1 MTKDAYSPSIAIHP
15 GKTLED
21 TILSLGISQVDLA
34 QRAGLVPKT
43 INEIIQ
49 RKSAITPE
57 TAMKLSAVLGTSAS
71 FWNNLQRQYE
81 ETVIRLDMERNLEKE
96 VPLLSAFTCYRD
108 LVKLNHVE
116 ETRNNKDKVFNL
128 LNFFGV
134 SSLKLLPSVQTVA
147 FRKAKNKN
155 MSYECI
161 AAWLRCG
168 ELEAQKISTDKFN
181 RDKLVNAV
189 NDLRKLT
196 REDPETFSKNMVKT
210 CASCGVAVAFVPHFK
225 NTYVHGMTRWLDAEK
240 AMVELSLR
248 GSYDDIFWFTFF
260 HELGHILKHGKKEQF
275 VEFNDKIKKKG
286 KEVEADN
293 FACNTLI
300 PKHEYT
306 KFITQQD
313 FSDIAIRK
321 FSKSLDIS
329 PSIVAG
335 RLSHDYDDW
344 IKWRHLR
351 KKLQFKNN

>member
-1 MTKDAYSPSIAIHP
+1 MTKDIYSPSIAIHP

-34 QRAGLVPKT
+34 QRAGLAPKT

-96 VPLLSAFTCYRD
+96 IPLLSTFTCYSDLAKWNYIEEARD
-108 LVKLNHVE
+108 
-116 ETRNNKDKVFNL
+116 NKHKVLNL

-134 SSLKLLPSVQTVA
+134 SSLKLLPSVQAVA

-155 MSYECI
+155 ISYECI

-181 RDKLVNAV
+181 RDKLINVV
-189 NDLRKLT
+189 DDLRKLT
-196 REDPETFSKNMVKT
+196 REDPATFSKDMIKM
-210 CASCGVAVAFVPHFK
+210 CASCGVAVAIVPHFK
-225 NTYVHGMTRWLDAEK
+225 NTYVHGMTRWLNADK

-275 VEFNDKIKKKG
+275 VEFDDKIKKKG
-286 KEVEADN
+286 KEIEADN

-313 FSDIAIRK
+313 FSDTAIRN